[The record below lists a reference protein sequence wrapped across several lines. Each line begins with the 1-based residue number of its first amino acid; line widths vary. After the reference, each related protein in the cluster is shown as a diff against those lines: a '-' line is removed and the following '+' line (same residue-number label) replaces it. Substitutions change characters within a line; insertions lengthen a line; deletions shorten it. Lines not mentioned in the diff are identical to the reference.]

1 MATLPPGV
9 AQICLPGALI
19 ESKKGCFSVLC
30 GPIWLM
36 LMWMVVRER
45 RSWEEDEEVG
55 DGEGGKLEKV
65 E

>member
-1 MATLPPGV
+1 MPTCG
-9 AQICLPGALI
+9 AQICHQGAPL